1 MKYDNAR
8 RLSPKKLLLS
18 KWTATVPKNKE
29 KHFIVNHVIAPEAPG
44 TTVKLIEIEAVYSRL
59 SMVLPWREL
68 LDEDRWLQGWR

>member
-1 MKYDNAR
+1 MKYETPR

-29 KHFIVNHVIAPEAPG
+29 KHFIVRQVITPEASE
-44 TTVKLIEIEAVYSRL
+44 TTPKLIEIEAVYSRL

-68 LDEDRWLQGWR
+68 LDEEHWLQGWR

>member
-1 MKYDNAR
+1 MEYKTAR

-29 KHFIVNHVIAPEAPG
+29 MHFLVTQLIAPEAPE
-44 TTVKLIEIEAVYSRL
+44 TTTKLIEIEAVYSRL

>member
-29 KHFIVNHVIAPEAPG
+29 KHFIVNQVIAPEAPA

-68 LDEDRWLQGWR
+68 LDEERWLQGWH

>member
-1 MKYDNAR
+1 MKRDPVR

-29 KHFIVNHVIAPEAPG
+29 KHFIVSQLIAPEAPE
-44 TTVKLIEIEAVYSRL
+44 TVTQLIEIEAVYSRL

-68 LDEDRWLQGWR
+68 LDEERWLQGWR